1 MQASGV
7 RWDLS
12 PLFASPEAA
21 EGAIE
26 PSLERARAFESAW
39 RGRTAELTPAQL
51 AEALHE
57 LGEID
62 NELSRIASYT
72 MLRKAVDVTS
82 EQNRDLGAA
91 VDAAIVQARNALRF
105 FELEWLAL
113 DDERAGEL
121 IAAVAA
127 QVGGKGGGRPDFA
140 QAGGNKPQAL
150 DAALASVTPW
160 VRAHL
165 AAHG

>member
-1 MQASGV
+1 MSTVQASGV

-21 EGAIE
+21 RAAIE

-39 RGRTAELTPAQL
+39 RGRMAELTPAQL
-51 AEALHE
+51 ADALHE

-113 DDERAGEL
+113 TTSGRA
-121 IAAVAA
+121 
-127 QVGGKGGGRPDFA
+127 
-140 QAGGNKPQAL
+140 
-150 DAALASVTPW
+150 S
-160 VRAHL
+160 
-165 AAHG
+165 